1 MSKYSSKYVCNECSE
16 PCEMLVKANYPDA
29 SGPERCPIH
38 SHYITKWVFK
48 WMRTT
53 EKPEDRA

>member
-16 PCEMLVKANYPDA
+16 PCEMLVKANYPY
-29 SGPERCPIH
+29 SMRPNHCPIAK
-38 SHYITKWVFK
+38 HYKAKWVFK
-48 WMRTT
+48 WMRTI